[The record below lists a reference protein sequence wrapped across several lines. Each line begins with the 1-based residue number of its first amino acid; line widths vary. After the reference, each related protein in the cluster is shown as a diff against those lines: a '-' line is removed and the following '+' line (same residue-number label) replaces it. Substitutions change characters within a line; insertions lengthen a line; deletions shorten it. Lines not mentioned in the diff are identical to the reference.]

1 MCDERERMS
10 KTMYKTIFAAVLAAG
25 LMAAPMLT
33 PSASAQTQPAT
44 SETKTAKPKKPPSAG
59 QLAARE
65 RQKKCGAEWKA
76 AKAAGKVE
84 KGMKWPQ
91 FWSACNKRLKAGG

>member
-1 MCDERERMS
+1 M
-10 KTMYKTIFAAVLAAG
+10 KTVPALLLAAG
-25 LMAAPMLT
+25 LSAAILPLSRQDAAAQRTAPSLT
-33 PSASAQTQPAT
+33 ITLAAKQ
-44 SETKTAKPKKPPSAG
+44 KTTKPPTPA
-59 QLAARE
+59 QLAFRA

-91 FWSACNKRLKAGG
+91 FWSACNKRLKSGG